1 MTYLIGTLD
10 GKTIIR
16 GGSFQGM
23 YNNTKIRYV
32 DDDKENDADTEFE
45 EGELGITDGSDF
57 LSATFTR

>member
-1 MTYLIGTLD
+1 
-10 GKTIIR
+10 
-16 GGSFQGM
+16 M

-32 DDDKENDADTEFE
+32 DEDKENDADTEFE